1 MYVPPSFENNL
12 LLPRPVLFHS
22 FIFYCSAM
30 QPFAILE
37 IEKKFTYAENG
48 RLKLTQGVLQLNKT

>member
-1 MYVPPSFENNL
+1 
-12 LLPRPVLFHS
+12 
-22 FIFYCSAM
+22 M

-48 RLKLTQGVLQLNKT
+48 RLKLTQGVLQLNKTLIIYSTMDYNYVAVTF